1 MCTGNSFHSP
11 RVRQQQIL
19 WKWKWMKWCE
29 GQRFVP
35 PPRPSHCRCC
45 TRCSHRLGEHCSE
58 LTHPTALNPSSR
70 QSTLPDTVVPTSF
83 ACPSAL
89 SCPHILLQ
97 VLTVTL
103 LCLRSI
109 HLSSVSPVCL
119 LTFSPL
125 SALPPQVVHYHGVHR
140 SAAAKQPES
149 SALPQTTIQPG
160 DQRSHED
167 GGDAA
172 QPAGDRARC
181 RLRTTPPPAHYPHSA
196 THPAVPSY

>member
-35 PPRPSHCRCC
+35 PPRPSPCRCC

-70 QSTLPDTVVPTSF
+70 QSTLPDTVVPTSSS
-83 ACPSAL
+83 CPSAL

-125 SALPPQVVHYHGVHR
+125 LCPPAAGRPLPRCTSKCCRQTTRVLRASPDNNTTWR
-140 SAAAKQPES
+140 SAKP
-149 SALPQTTIQPG
+149 
-160 DQRSHED
+160 
-167 GGDAA
+167 
-172 QPAGDRARC
+172 
-181 RLRTTPPPAHYPHSA
+181 
-196 THPAVPSY
+196 